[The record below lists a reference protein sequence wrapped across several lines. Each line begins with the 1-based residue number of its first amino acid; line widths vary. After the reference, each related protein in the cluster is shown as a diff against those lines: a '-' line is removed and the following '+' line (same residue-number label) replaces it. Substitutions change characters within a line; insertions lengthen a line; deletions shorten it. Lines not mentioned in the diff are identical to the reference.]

1 MNLNKGIKIATA
13 LKYNIDQD
21 DAPKL
26 IGKGKGKVADKI
38 LETAKENNIPIYK
51 DDKLAKQLEQLELG
65 KEIPQELYEAVAE
78 ILIFISDIDS
88 KIK

>member
-1 MNLNKGIKIATA
+1 MKLSKGIKIATA
-13 LKYNIDQD
+13 LKYNIDED

-38 LETAKENNIPIYK
+38 LDKAKENNIPIYK
-51 DDKLAKQLEQLELG
+51 DEKLAKQIEHLEIGQ
-65 KEIPQELYEAVAE
+65 EIPQELYEAVAE